1 MMAAAAGQDP
11 DRGPVAMAEKEEPF
25 LRIKGLRKSFGP
37 VQVLRDISFSLH
49 AGEVLALL
57 GENGAG
63 KSTLKN
69 ILSGLAMPDEGTI
82 TVAGCDF
89 ASLTLSDIDQLGFGT
104 IHQELSLFENL
115 SVAENIHMPHLL
127 ERRHLVDWPGLA
139 AGARKLLHEQ
149 LGTTIDP
156 EKTVGELTL
165 GERQMVEIAKAMR
178 RATRLIIL
186 DEPTTC
192 LSLPEREK
200 LFTVT
205 RRLREQGFAII
216 YITHFMEEVY
226 ALADSVVILRDGVV
240 ADAGKPGEF
249 SRDRIAQAMVG
260 RKAASMEIDVPPVA
274 TDAAV
279 MLRLDAVG
287 DETFLQDI
295 SLELREGEIL
305 GIAGLMGSGRTEL
318 AETICGFRKGTG
330 TVILDGDEF
339 DGRTPQKAIERGL
352 VLVSEDRRR
361 DQAFLNHTVQANV
374 SAPSLRQLAARLTG
388 WVDFGRERQ
397 DASRIADE
405 FTVQPRRLDM
415 AMVNLS
421 GGNQQ
426 KAILGRWL
434 SREPKVAVL
443 DEPTKGVDIG
453 ARAAVHQ
460 IVVDKAANGMAFI
473 LISSDI
479 PELLALSHRIAIL
492 HKGRLVGLLSRD
504 EFDAGRILAIASTG
518 GVA

>member
-1 MMAAAAGQDP
+1 MMASVAGERP
-11 DRGPVAMAEKEEPF
+11 VRELMPIGDRTQPF
-25 LRIKGLRKSFGP
+25 LRIDGVRKSFGP
-37 VQVLRDISFSLH
+37 VRVLRDISFSLQS
-49 AGEVLALL
+49 GEVLALL

-69 ILSGLAMPDEGTI
+69 ILSGLVTPDEGTI
-82 TVAGCDF
+82 TIAGREF
-89 ASLTLSDIDQLGFGT
+89 STLTPADIDNLGFGT
-104 IHQELSLFENL
+104 IHQELSLFDNL
-115 SVAENIHMPHLL
+115 SVAENIHMPHLR
-127 ERRHLVDWPGLA
+127 EKGGLVDWKGLED
-139 AGARKLLHEQ
+139 GARRLLHEQ
-149 LGTTIDP
+149 LGTTIDLASP
-156 EKTVGELTL
+156 AGELTL

-178 RATRLIIL
+178 RATKLLIL

-205 RRLREQGFAII
+205 RRLRERGFAII
-216 YITHFMEEVY
+216 YITHFLEEVY

-240 ADAGKPGEF
+240 ADAGKPGDF

-260 RKAASMEIDVPPVA
+260 RKVAAMEIAVPSVPK
-274 TDAAV
+274 DAPIA
-279 MLRLDAVG
+279 LRLEEVG
-287 DETFLQDI
+287 DGGLVKDI

-318 AETICGFRKGTG
+318 AETICGFRKG
-330 TVILDGDEF
+330 V
-339 DGRTPQKAIERGL
+339 GRVTLGGVDFSERSPRAAIDRGL

-361 DQAFLNHTVQANV
+361 DQAFLNHSVLANV
-374 SAPSLRQLAARLTG
+374 SAANLRALAGRLIG
-388 WVDFGRERQ
+388 WLDFRREKQ
-397 DASRIADE
+397 DVERIAEE
-405 FTVQPRRLDM
+405 FVVQPRRLET

-434 SREPKVAVL
+434 SRQPKVAVL

-460 IVVDKAANGMAFI
+460 IVVDRAVDRMAFI

-479 PELLALSHRIAIL
+479 PELLAISHRIAIL
-492 HKGRLVGLLSRD
+492 HKGRLAGILPR
-504 EFDAGRILAIASTG
+504 EAFDAGRILGIASTG
-518 GVA
+518 VVG